1 MGCCCAVVSLIWDPG
16 SIPRS
21 GSSPGERNG
30 NTLQYSCLENSMDGG
45 AWWAGALQSM
55 GSQRVRHDWE
65 SFHFLKLC
73 LELFTLWWVML
84 FLVVMYKCESWI
96 IKKAEGW
103 RIDVFKIWCW
113 KRFLKVPWTA
123 RSNQSILRETN
134 PKYSLEELTLS
145 WSSNIWPRY
154 AKNKLIG
161 KDCDAGKDWN
171 QKEKGTAEDKMVGWH
186 IDYMDINLSKL
197 Q

>member
-1 MGCCCAVVSLIWDPG
+1 MEEPG
-16 SIPRS
+16 
-21 GSSPGERNG
+21 G
-30 NTLQYSCLENSMDGG
+30 
-45 AWWAGALQSM
+45 LQSM

-65 SFHFLKLC
+65 SIHFLKLC

-84 FLVVMYKCESWI
+84 FLVVMYGCESWI

-134 PKYSLEELTLS
+134 PKYSLEELMLS

-154 AKNKLIG
+154 AKNQLIG

-171 QKEKGTAEDKMVGWH
+171 QKQKGTAGDKMVGWH
-186 IDYMDINLSKL
+186 HWLHGHKFEQTPVDNEGQGAWCAAVHWVARNQTPLSNWTTIT
-197 Q
+197 

>member
-1 MGCCCAVVSLIWDPG
+1 MVHIL
-16 SIPRS
+16 
-21 GSSPGERNG
+21 
-30 NTLQYSCLENSMDGG
+30 
-45 AWWAGALQSM
+45 AWWKSNCGFAIVELCCLKYNSILK
-55 GSQRVRHDWE
+55 SRDITLPTKVRL
-65 SFHFLKLC
+65 LKAMV
-73 LELFTLWWVML
+73 FP
-84 FLVVMYKCESWI
+84 VVMYGYESWI

-123 RSNQSILRETN
+123 RSNQLILRETN
-134 PKYSLEELTLS
+134 PKYSLEELMLS